1 MYHLG
6 EKDYSWANQTEMC
19 NFLKAGGGGG
29 GVRRRAEEI
38 LKQQA
43 GLQLFSN

>member
-19 NFLKAGGGGG
+19 NFLKAGGGGEG
-29 GVRRRAEEI
+29 GGTEASRRDTET
-38 LKQQA
+38 A
-43 GLQLFSN
+43 GRFTVV

>member
-29 GVRRRAEEI
+29 GGYGGEPKRY
-38 LKQQA
+38 
-43 GLQLFSN
+43 

>member
-29 GVRRRAEEI
+29 GGTEASRRDTET
-38 LKQQA
+38 A
-43 GLQLFSN
+43 GRFTVV